1 MLRFRSQSK
10 DNVLNLECVMKLSLS
25 RGRTLLGREILLG
38 AFLMLLVVVLL
49 LPRGGPLAQAPSQGQ
64 RVIKQTLPVPM
75 RDGVLLATDVY
86 RNPTL
91 GKAPAVIMRTWN
103 PRERFAGYIQQF
115 ATAGYVGI
123 LQSSRGTYDSDGEFR
138 AYFGDGQ
145 DGYDTV
151 EWARKQ
157 PWCDGHVAM
166 AGASHMG
173 SGQWL
178 TAGAGAPLDVAA
190 PTAASMSFYHN
201 VYLGGAFRFGTGRLD
216 LGRGAD

>member
-1 MLRFRSQSK
+1 MGS
-10 DNVLNLECVMKLSLS
+10 
-25 RGRTLLGREILLG
+25 
-38 AFLMLLVVVLL
+38 
-49 LPRGGPLAQAPSQGQ
+49 
-64 RVIKQTLPVPM
+64 
-75 RDGVLLATDVY
+75 
-86 RNPTL
+86 
-91 GKAPAVIMRTWN
+91 
-103 PRERFAGYIQQF
+103 
-115 ATAGYVGI
+115 

-201 VYLGGAFRFGTGRLD
+201 VYLGGAFRLALVASTWGEGRIERPPDPSFTANWSSWILHLPLSEMD
-216 LGRGAD
+216 KAVGRPDPWRISC